1 MAAQEKYSKGLE
13 TILFRNVKSM
23 HGGLCVAQMCNT
35 HLASLS
41 MYGHTLW
48 WGVGHRACCFHVL
61 PTITCANVHIA
72 YGAALD
78 SPQWAWIVVGPGA
91 FQPEKA
97 ARAVAHI

>member
-13 TILFRNVKSM
+13 TILFANVKSM
-23 HGGLCVAQMCNT
+23 HGGLCVAQNVQHPSCN
-35 HLASLS
+35 
-41 MYGHTLW
+41 
-48 WGVGHRACCFHVL
+48 HVL

-78 SPQWAWIVVGPGA
+78 SPRWAWIVVGPGA